1 MQSLLVTSP
10 RFSLAG
16 AALLLTWSLPANVAF
31 AEDTQ
36 QVTVGVALGGSMTAG
51 QAVPDGYENDD
62 PDERGPAAIPSSG
75 FGFGVSVH
83 ARRPIT
89 ERSQLRAGVRTGY
102 TQGKA
107 MFDLADLCAGA
118 GATPCVERG
127 TLRGSAFF
135 GAALIGGEAH
145 LGNPDAVRPYLLGE
159 LGFGLAQLWPR
170 ARAAENNVL
179 TCAVSI
185 ACEGAD
191 ADGPVGRE
199 TGRVAVGPAA
209 VVGAGIAAPTV
220 PLRIEAAYVWHS
232 LLGGAWD
239 EGVSSPGTSLS
250 MVEVSVG
257 YLFGGG

>member
-16 AALLLTWSLPANVAF
+16 AVLLLACSLPASVAL
-31 AEDTQ
+31 AGDAQ
-36 QVTVGVALGGSMTAG
+36 PVTVGVALGGSMTAG
-51 QAVPDGYENDD
+51 QAVPDGYENAD
-62 PDERGPAAIPSSG
+62 PESGITAIPSGG

-89 ERSQLRAGVRTGY
+89 ERSQLRAGFRTGY
-102 TQGKA
+102 SQGKA
-107 MFDLADLCAGA
+107 MFDLTDLCAGA
-118 GATPCVERG
+118 GEAPCVERG
-127 TLRGSAFF
+127 TLRGSAFY
-135 GAALIGGEAH
+135 GTALIGGEAH
-145 LGNPDAVRPYLLGE
+145 LGPHDAVRPYLLGE

-179 TCAVSI
+179 TCAVSV

-191 ADGPVGRE
+191 ADGPTGRE

-209 VVGAGIAAPTV
+209 VVGAGVAVPTV

-232 LLGGAWD
+232 LLGGAWA
-239 EGVSSPGTSLS
+239 EGVNSPGTSLS